1 MLAPG
6 GFPPFPQAAGCALK
20 SLRLWKAWK
29 AAHNAASAADLK
41 PGRACRAQA
50 VRASPGRFPALRCG
64 RPAPRSARC
73 LPRVGIAPRCALA
86 ALRRTVRWTV
96 RLRSAR
102 AAVPRRD
109 GSLWVAV
116 RRLPGSRALSA
127 ARSFDGSG
135 DLAITARAGR
145 RSRSTAI
152 LPVDARC
159 ANVITN
165 RPSAGLRSHSI
176 LAGLRPAPAARTSA
190 RLSARGFRSGKGRT
204 SAPLRDVAPGP
215 SA

>member
-1 MLAPG
+1 MPSVVG
-6 GFPPFPQAAGCALK
+6 GLPPFPQAAGCALK

-29 AAHNAASAADLK
+29 AAYDATSAADLK

-50 VRASPGRFPALRCG
+50 VRAVPGRLPALRCG

-86 ALRRTVRWTV
+86 ALRCTVRWTV
-96 RLRSAR
+96 QLRSAH

-127 ARSFDGSG
+127 ARSFDGSD
-135 DLAITARAGR
+135 DLAVTARAGR
-145 RSRSTAI
+145 RSRSTVI
-152 LPVDARC
+152 LLVDARC
-159 ANVITN
+159 ANVLTN
-165 RPSAGLRSHSI
+165 RPSAGLRARSI

-190 RLSARGFRSGKGRT
+190 CRSARGFRSGKGRA

-215 SA
+215 